1 MLLLPLTLATAVVSS
16 IHKAGSR
23 TRQAASA
30 LVHHGHHGAA
40 AAPADVP
47 PPPMSRAAG
56 VGPTGPAGRRMSMEA
71 RRRRSSV
78 DGSLPESMRS
88 LRAVGTPPGGGAPRQ
103 ATLQRRASTGGAPLS
118 RERRQLIDGD
128 RFDGRL
134 RSSLDHGRPRSSA
147 AAAAAAAA
155 PRRRSSLGGSSVDSG
170 RRVSM
175 DRSRAAA
182 AGSVDMMMDPPVLS
196 HTRSAW

>member
-30 LVHHGHHGAA
+30 LVHHSHHAAA

-47 PPPMSRAAG
+47 PPLPARAAG
-56 VGPTGPAGRRMSMEA
+56 AGPAGRRMSMEA

-78 DGSLPESMRS
+78 DGTGAGSTGS
-88 LRAVGTPPGGGAPRQ
+88 LRYVPAGGAPRQ
-103 ATLQRRASTGGAPLS
+103 AALQRRASTGGAPAP
-118 RERRQLIDGD
+118 RGRWQQGGGD
-128 RFDGRL
+128 RLDGPRR
-134 RSSLDHGRPRSSA
+134 RSSLDRGVGGGPRSSA

-170 RRVSM
+170 RRASVDS
-175 DRSRAAA
+175 SRAAA
-182 AGSVDMMMDPPVLS
+182 ADSVDLMMDPPALS
-196 HTRSAW
+196 PMRSAW